1 MVTGTASLAANT
13 SQEDAL
19 AHLPCS
25 AVVEYRKGS
34 TIYSRSQPSKGLYL
48 VIEGRVKVSR
58 YDETGH
64 EVVVDLYQADEFFGE
79 SGFIN
84 LGCDSDEATAFED
97 AKVMAWTAADL
108 EMLAIRQPR
117 LGIALLQ
124 VLVRRN
130 VDLTNRVVSLAVDD
144 IARRMART
152 LIRFSDRM
160 GTLAADG
167 TVQMIPITHE
177 VLSQYVGTSRE
188 VVTLH
193 MNRFRR
199 HDCMRYSRKGLVLN
213 RAALCEWLGTG
224 NSETSRNS
232 SRKAG
237 QPR

>member
-1 MVTGTASLAANT
+1 MVTGTASLVANT
-13 SQEDAL
+13 SQEDPL

-25 AVVEYRKGS
+25 AVAEYRKGS
-34 TIYSRSQPSKGLYL
+34 LIYDRTQPSKGLYL
-48 VIEGRVKVSR
+48 VIEGKVKVSR
-58 YDETGH
+58 HDDEGH

-79 SGFIN
+79 SGFLN
-84 LGCDSDEATAFED
+84 PGYDSDEAMAFED
-97 AKVMAWTAADL
+97 TKVMFWSAVDL
-108 EMLAIRQPR
+108 EVLATRQPR

-130 VDLTNRVVSLAVDD
+130 VDLTNRIVSLAVDD

-152 LIRFSDRM
+152 LIRFSERM
-160 GTLAADG
+160 GTLAPDG

-199 HDCMRYSRKGLVLN
+199 QGCLRYSRKGLALR
-213 RAALCEWLGTG
+213 RAALFEWLGSG
-224 NSETSRNS
+224 PNSDSSRNTVGQ
-232 SRKAG
+232 AG
-237 QPR
+237 Q

>member
-1 MVTGTASLAANT
+1 MVTGTASFATNT
-13 SQEDAL
+13 SQEDPL

-34 TIYSRSQPSKGLYL
+34 TIYDRTQPSKGLYL

-58 YDETGH
+58 YDDNGH
-64 EVVVDLYQADEFFGE
+64 EVVVDLYQTDEFFGE
-79 SGFIN
+79 SGFLN
-84 LGCDSDEATAFED
+84 LGGDSDEATAFED
-97 AKVMAWTAADL
+97 TKVMAWSAADL
-108 EMLAIRQPR
+108 EVLATRQPR
-117 LGIALLQ
+117 LGVALLQ
-124 VLVRRN
+124 VMVRRN
-130 VDLTNRVVSLAVDD
+130 AELTSRIVSLAVDD

-167 TVQMIPITHE
+167 SVQMIPITHE

-199 HDCMRYSRKGLVLN
+199 QNCLRYSRKGLVLSRN
-213 RAALCEWLGTG
+213 ALREWLGSG
-224 NSETSRNS
+224 SSQAPRNTAG
-232 SRKAG
+232 KAG
-237 QPR
+237 QPG

>member
-1 MVTGTASLAANT
+1 
-13 SQEDAL
+13 
-19 AHLPCS
+19 
-25 AVVEYRKGS
+25 
-34 TIYSRSQPSKGLYL
+34 
-48 VIEGRVKVSR
+48 
-58 YDETGH
+58 
-64 EVVVDLYQADEFFGE
+64 
-79 SGFIN
+79 
-84 LGCDSDEATAFED
+84 
-97 AKVMAWTAADL
+97 
-108 EMLAIRQPR
+108 
-117 LGIALLQ
+117 
-124 VLVRRN
+124 
-130 VDLTNRVVSLAVDD
+130 LTNRVVSLAVDD

-213 RAALCEWLGTG
+213 RAALCEWLGSG